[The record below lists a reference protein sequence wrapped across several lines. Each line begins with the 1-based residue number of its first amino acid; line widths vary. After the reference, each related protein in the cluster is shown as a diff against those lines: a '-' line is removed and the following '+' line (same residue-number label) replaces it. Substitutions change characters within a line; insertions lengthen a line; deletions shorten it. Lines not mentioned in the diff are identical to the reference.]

1 MVYLP
6 GPICQIPKVPG
17 MPKMRFGRK
26 KYSLKKGKPI
36 LESTSVTVRTLPR
49 EDEEAFTKRLIEL
62 YGHREGT
69 VEMVFKAGRPD
80 YAVIT
85 FSEQARD
92 GISPSGDS
100 DSIE

>member
-1 MVYLP
+1 M
-6 GPICQIPKVPG
+6 Q
-17 MPKMRFGRK
+17 KMRFGRK
-26 KYSLKKGKPI
+26 KYSLRKGKPI

-49 EDEEAFTKRLIEL
+49 EDEDAFTKRLIKM

-85 FSEQARD
+85 FSEP
-92 GISPSGDS
+92 GIEGK
-100 DSIE
+100 

>member
-1 MVYLP
+1 MR
-6 GPICQIPKVPG
+6 KVVS
-17 MPKMRFGRK
+17 MHKMRFGRK

-49 EDEEAFTKRLIEL
+49 EDEETFTKRLIKM
-62 YGHREGT
+62 YGHLEGT

-85 FSEQARD
+85 FSENVETDTLSREDTDA
-92 GISPSGDS
+92 GF
-100 DSIE
+100 

>member
-1 MVYLP
+1 M
-6 GPICQIPKVPG
+6 Q
-17 MPKMRFGRK
+17 KMRFGRK

-49 EDEEAFTKRLIEL
+49 EDEEAFTERLIKL

-69 VEMVFKAGRPD
+69 VEMVFKAGQPD

-85 FSEQARD
+85 FTEQARD
-92 GISPSGDS
+92 DIPGRGDG
-100 DSIE
+100 D